1 MKRLLYF
8 APLIAFL
15 CLASCKKYVA
25 PSTAITCTTTTSTSS
40 SSTSISTCTDPVAN
54 ISVSIAPA
62 TVSVIV
68 VTTQQFFDSIQGQ
81 GVTDL
86 KTIWKVNNI
95 TGGDDAVGRIDS
107 NGLYHAPPVV
117 PTLNPLHT
125 VSVTAVSYD
134 DPKVFATSTVTI
146 TAAPVV
152 TINSPGSSSPSTP
165 PCTSTSASPTP
176 PACVT
181 PATSGTAN
189 NVTFTATETG
199 GTTTTILWYV
209 GPVGGLG
216 VLGGNATLGT
226 IDASGIYSPPFT
238 PPIGQIV
245 TVSAAAQDAPT
256 SIASLF
262 VTISNYSI
270 SSLQGQ
276 FAFSIS
282 GRRASVPFF
291 AAGSFTAD
299 GAGNLSGGLEDFN
312 DASGPTAA
320 PISFSG
326 TYAMTADG
334 RGTLTFNDGKGPA
347 PSNSSNF
354 HFVLANNNRMEI
366 VGSDT
371 DGTSAGE
378 ADLTD
383 PSKFSLGLSGI
394 YVFDFAGVQGSN
406 ALSQIGEFT
415 ANSAGNVTGG
425 SMDIND
431 GGTISSLVPITSG
444 AYILNSST
452 GRGTMNFAAS
462 GTTFNFAFYMVSQG
476 SAKFVGID
484 TGQKVAGVISEQ
496 SPNVT
501 FDPTTLNGKY
511 AFRLG
516 GSGAGGTYA
525 SAGSFSANGQ
535 SGITGGVLDENLNG
549 TPNPNVMLSGGN
561 YAVSSSGRGTT
572 TFGGGRT
579 YVFYLGTTGSAFFQ
593 ETDAGHPVSDGIF
606 ALQQNPSFSTSQISG
621 HIAVNTTGHSGA
633 TPEVIVGDFATGGV
647 NGGISSGN
655 LDING
660 GGTTTSGIAIA
671 ATSLFSTSSSAERGT
686 LALNLGNPVTP
697 TRTYAVYVVDSTQVF
712 IVEIDANLAIG
723 ELLKQY

>member
-1 MKRLLYF
+1 
-8 APLIAFL
+8 
-15 CLASCKKYVA
+15 VV
-25 PSTAITCTTTTSTSS
+25 IT
-40 SSTSISTCTDPVAN
+40 
-54 ISVSIAPA
+54 
-62 TVSVIV
+62 
-68 VTTQQFFDSIQGQ
+68 
-81 GVTDL
+81 
-86 KTIWKVNNI
+86 
-95 TGGDDAVGRIDS
+95 
-107 NGLYHAPPVV
+107 
-117 PTLNPLHT
+117 
-125 VSVTAVSYD
+125 
-134 DPKVFATSTVTI
+134 
-146 TAAPVV
+146 
-152 TINSPGSSSPSTP
+152 
-165 PCTSTSASPTP
+165 
-176 PACVT
+176 
-181 PATSGTAN
+181 
-189 NVTFTATETG
+189 
-199 GTTTTILWYV
+199 
-209 GPVGGLG
+209 
-216 VLGGNATLGT
+216 
-226 IDASGIYSPPFT
+226 
-238 PPIGQIV
+238 
-245 TVSAAAQDAPT
+245 
-256 SIASLF
+256 
-262 VTISNYSI
+262 NYST

-299 GAGNLSGGLEDFN
+299 GLGNLSGGLEDFN

-326 TYAMTADG
+326 TYTVDTAAKDG

-606 ALQQNPSFSTSQISG
+606 ALQQNSSFSTSQISG
-621 HIAVNTTGHSGA
+621 HISVNTTGLSGA
-633 TPEVIVGDFATGGV
+633 TPEVIVGDFATGGT
-647 NGGISSGN
+647 GAISSGI
-655 LDING
+655 LDNNT
-660 GGTTTSGIAIA
+660 GGTTTTGIPIA

-723 ELLKQY
+723 QLLKQY